1 MSLIMAPM
9 SSMTGLPLN
18 SKADERNTQLE
29 LTIKQMEKEW
39 KEKLEKA
46 ERLKQKEINDLEKS
60 LIVLYENENETR
72 AQN

>member
-29 LTIKQMEKEW
+29 LTIKQME
-39 KEKLEKA
+39 
-46 ERLKQKEINDLEKS
+46 R
-60 LIVLYENENETR
+60 ETR
-72 AQN
+72 RS